1 MSTSGD
7 RYPGV
12 PAKPIGVHQ
21 NRLYIS
27 MAVTSLVG
35 RQSSCIIPRVDACR
49 LLCRPRPAFIDFSS
63 SSSPVCLTQSK
74 NTIGRSSQ
82 AIYPSK
88 VVDNL
93 QSYSSSL
100 SCSPHCNLVSKSIP
114 ALDPLRV
121 AEYKHGRRRGLTK
134 PGLLLS
140 LDFNGQS
147 EISQLD
153 GGSFC
158 FAGQQQVFRL
168 VE

>member
-1 MSTSGD
+1 
-7 RYPGV
+7 
-12 PAKPIGVHQ
+12 
-21 NRLYIS
+21 

-114 ALDPLRV
+114 ALDPPFELQSRNMEEEEDSPNQ
-121 AEYKHGRRRGLTK
+121 ACCSPWTSMASPKSANLTAAPFALLANSKFSGWSSKRKRR
-134 PGLLLS
+134 S
-140 LDFNGQS
+140 S
-147 EISQLD
+147 HI
-153 GGSFC
+153 
-158 FAGQQQVFRL
+158 
-168 VE
+168 